1 MSALLLTLFSGLF
14 YLIGLIVYKFVKHK
28 KELTIAAI
36 SCAFIVIIGLIIFDL
51 LPEILELKNWLL
63 FIFVFLGFCLLFLI
77 DKLIPHHHH
86 HHHENDEAT
95 KEHKQRL
102 EHVST
107 ITILALTMH
116 NLIEGVALYSIS
128 IDNFK
133 NGLLMFLGIG
143 LHNLPFGFQIA
154 GFKNKLLIFLLVVS
168 AFLGGSVVFLFGTV
182 DELLQGIILS
192 LSLGMLLHILIFE
205 LFKEVKENI
214 KQISTLYGII
224 IGILILV
231 IINLI

>member
-1 MSALLLTLFSGLF
+1 MNALLLTLFSGLF

-51 LPEILELKNWLL
+51 LPEILELKNWTL
-63 FIFVFLGFCLLFLI
+63 FIFVLLGFCLLFLI

-116 NLIEGVALYSIS
+116 NLIEGMALYSIS

>member
-1 MSALLLTLFSGLF
+1 MNALLLTLFSGLF

-51 LPEILELKNWLL
+51 LPEILELKNWTL
-63 FIFVFLGFCLLFLI
+63 FIFVLLGFCLLFLI

-116 NLIEGVALYSIS
+116 NLIEGMALYSIS

-154 GFKNKLLIFLLVVS
+154 GFKNKLLIFLLVIS

>member
-1 MSALLLTLFSGLF
+1 MNALLLTLFSGLF

-51 LPEILELKNWLL
+51 LPEILELKNWTL
-63 FIFVFLGFCLLFLI
+63 FIFVLLGFCLLFLI

-86 HHHENDEAT
+86 HHYENDEAT

-107 ITILALTMH
+107 ITILALIMH
-116 NLIEGVALYSIS
+116 NLIEGMALYSIS

-154 GFKNKLLIFLLVVS
+154 GFKNKLLIFLLVIS